1 MYGVNVKDSG
11 MLGLGMQKNT
21 CTRGANPEAK
31 SVKSSIAGQRRL
43 LARGYPGTSAGVRV
57 FNIAAEDVP
66 TTCGYVTSPLV
77 YPQVLSTTWKTYRC
91 VIHRIL
97 ITCGVITRWHKDP

>member
-1 MYGVNVKDSG
+1 M
-11 MLGLGMQKNT
+11 
-21 CTRGANPEAK
+21 CTRGVNPEAE
-31 SVKSSIAGQRRL
+31 SVKSSAAGERRL
-43 LARGYPGTSAGVRV
+43 LACGVYRDICGGVCV
-57 FNIAAEDVP
+57 FNIAAGDAP
-66 TTCGYVTSPLV
+66 TTCGYVTPPLA

>member
-1 MYGVNVKDSG
+1 M
-11 MLGLGMQKNT
+11 
-21 CTRGANPEAK
+21 CTRGATTEAE
-31 SVKSSIAGQRRL
+31 SVKSSVAGERRL
-43 LARGYPGTSAGVRV
+43 LARGVYRDICGVRV
-57 FNIAAEDVP
+57 FNIAAEDAP
-66 TTCGYVTSPLV
+66 TTCGYVTPPLA

>member
-11 MLGLGMQKNT
+11 MLGLGVQKYVHAW
-21 CTRGANPEAK
+21 ANPEAE
-31 SVKSSIAGQRRL
+31 SVKSSVVGERRL
-43 LARGYPGTSAGVRV
+43 LARGVYRDICGVRV
-57 FNIAAEDVP
+57 FNITAEDAP
-66 TTCGYVTSPLV
+66 TTCGYVTPPLA